1 MKRKFDKAEIVFND
15 SYKSNGFEYGVSII
29 NKLLKSHNLEIDI
42 NFLDDYGNDAILFED
57 SNDDGEFA
65 WEIKVEKVE

>member
-1 MKRKFDKAEIVFND
+1 MKRKFDKAE
-15 SYKSNGFEYGVSII
+15 
-29 NKLLKSHNLEIDI
+29 LKSHNLEINI

-57 SNDDGEFA
+57 PHDDDGEFA